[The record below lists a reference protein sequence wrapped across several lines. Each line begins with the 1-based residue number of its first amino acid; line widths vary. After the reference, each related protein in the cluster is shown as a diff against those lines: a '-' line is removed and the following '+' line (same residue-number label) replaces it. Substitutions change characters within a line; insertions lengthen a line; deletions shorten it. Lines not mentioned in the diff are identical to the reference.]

1 MLQKGCLVVGAEP
14 PQPCVAESVTSAV
27 VGWTPLIWIVRAA
40 LVIVILVGTYV
51 FVVALLRYF
60 RISVVRQMLN
70 APVPRLKGLGGKF
83 AGFEA
88 TAEVGNADAVSVT
101 EIARLDRRV
110 DRAFELLDA
119 VCALVEIDHTG
130 GNAR

>member
-14 PQPCVAESVTSAV
+14 PSCPPSSAMSSMLAWPPLVWV
-27 VGWTPLIWIVRAA
+27 VRLALLAILIM
-40 LVIVILVGTYV
+40 GTYV
-51 FVVALLRYF
+51 FVLAFVRYF
-60 RISVVRQMLN
+60 RLSVVRQMLD
-70 APVPRLKGLGGKF
+70 APVPRLKVLGGKF

-88 TAEVGNADAVSVT
+88 TAEVGNADAESVA

-119 VCALVEIDHTG
+119 VCALVAIDPRG
-130 GNAR
+130 GNGR